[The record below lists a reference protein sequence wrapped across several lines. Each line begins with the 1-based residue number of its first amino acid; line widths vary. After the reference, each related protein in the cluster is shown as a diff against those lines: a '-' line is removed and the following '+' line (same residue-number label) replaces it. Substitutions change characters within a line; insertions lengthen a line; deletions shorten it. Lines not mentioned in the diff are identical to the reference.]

1 MAKAVHLVVKA
12 AKEAAVVKVEAEAV
26 AAIAVAA
33 SEVEAASDP
42 VTRTCNSDVFYVS
55 VAKGF
60 SDIVNI
66 IDVILFGR
74 PKNNL

>member
-1 MAKAVHLVVKA
+1 MV
-12 AKEAAVVKVEAEAV
+12 
-26 AAIAVAA
+26 AIAVA
-33 SEVEAASDP
+33 EALVAVVASDP
-42 VTRTCNSDVFYVS
+42 VTRICNPDVFYVS

-66 IDVILFGR
+66 IDVIPFGK